1 MVLFQPR
8 EFVVTLSGIL
18 LTCPVDVNIKLDN
31 FPAAGSL

>member
-18 LTCPVDVNIKLDN
+18 LMSTS
-31 FPAAGSL
+31 SLTTSQLQAL